1 MLELE
6 LASWWRHRRFDATD
20 RGHAAVAVP
29 TRVSGLRRRLVVFGG
44 GWLVRGARDDA
55 VKVPKSEGQSR
66 RSTFSP
72 SAHLRILF
80 VQQPITQP
88 PHRRHDQR
96 QCPCRQRLGR
106 PPAVRSDGRKILNAI
121 EGIEDE
127 DGNAPDFLKTDDPEM
142 VAFRPRRANTGA
154 KGVIEDAKR
163 HRAMSILQA
172 QAERVRLQEQLK
184 RAANPT
190 VKPYGEELDEDEDD
204 DEEDEEFRKY
214 KLERLKEMQKSAQAS
229 AGLPT
234 FGAVESCPA
243 LQMPKAVDNAGSPST
258 YVIVHLQEDYL
269 ESCVR
274 LGFKLE
280 ELAAKY
286 DQVRD
291 TQHDL

>member
-1 MLELE
+1 MTN
-6 LASWWRHRRFDATD
+6 ANAHVGNAWD
-20 RGHAAVAVP
+20 GH
-29 TRVSGLRRRLVVFGG
+29 L
-44 GWLVRGARDDA
+44 
-55 VKVPKSEGQSR
+55 
-66 RSTFSP
+66 P
-72 SAHLRILF
+72 SD
-80 VQQPITQP
+80 PME
-88 PHRRHDQR
+88 
-96 QCPCRQRLGR
+96 
-106 PPAVRSDGRKILNAI
+106 RKILNAI

-190 VKPYGEELDEDEDD
+190 VKPFGEELDEDDDD

-286 DQVRD
+286 DQVRE
-291 TQHDL
+291 TQHDLYCTSPHTPLSPHTAHSLLLSLLLSPLR

>member
-1 MLELE
+1 MTNANAHVGNAWDGPL
-6 LASWWRHRRFDATD
+6 
-20 RGHAAVAVP
+20 
-29 TRVSGLRRRLVVFGG
+29 
-44 GWLVRGARDDA
+44 
-55 VKVPKSEGQSR
+55 
-66 RSTFSP
+66 P
-72 SAHLRILF
+72 SD
-80 VQQPITQP
+80 PME
-88 PHRRHDQR
+88 
-96 QCPCRQRLGR
+96 
-106 PPAVRSDGRKILNAI
+106 RKILNAI

-190 VKPYGEELDEDEDD
+190 VKPFGEELDEDDDD

-286 DQVRD
+286 DQVRCCCCPPLV
-291 TQHDL
+291 TQHLSTHASLTSHRSLSLLSLLSPLR